1 MACSVSLGATASNLP
16 LRDGLADDA
25 AMRVFTSCLL
35 ASLLATARA
44 QQAAPA
50 PATTA
55 PATPMLT
62 LQNLAPAA
70 RREGAAVVVP
80 FAPGAW
86 RDVPELHV
94 PDTPTCW
101 QPFGARWPDGSLRHA
116 LCLFVAELP
125 ALGERSLQLVAGKGP
140 DLPMGAVAMPAARLW
155 FVATVGGATVR
166 VEPARVGDLEDNVL
180 RRVELR
186 RARLGDTGLLAEA
199 IVTAWRDQPH
209 AQCDVAVWFSDPRTP
224 AMQCD
229 VGELAIECEGMAL
242 ALRHTGALG
251 ITHAATPTGSRSVLL
266 KGRPLGD
273 GQGLRRAGAL
283 VPALQGDGSLADTT
297 TYAAAMAPLL
307 GATTWRDS
315 GAFGPFGVVPELPP
329 WLRGI
334 ALRNHLAREHAAFV
348 ARDKPGGDPF
358 GCFRHGLQRFAGQ
371 TGDQADFGVV
381 KLSLVAA
388 SGMPSQL
395 LEAELSVL
403 QEGCRPVHFFEDD
416 GRPVEPDEHPDWNVW
431 SGRTHWHPE
440 MSKDRLGKPVPE
452 PKFETHGW
460 TGKDREHWSSNT
472 LGAFAL
478 LTGAHWA
485 REELRNEGRLYRG
498 GQTLAPRFST
508 SHAGAPR
515 GAGRTALAAAWN
527 VLATDDRALAAR
539 MDARMTQVYAREW
552 SGRDLPPDRVRP
564 MLVCEPDG
572 RMLQGK
578 HRYWNPWQ
586 DATAAVGFAAHARV
600 TGDATAAKLAE
611 ALAQNAVRFGWL
623 VTPTQHEVAM
633 AIRWLDGA
641 PLTDAQWAANDPT
654 LTQSSAN
661 TAFSEWSV
669 GAVEIA
675 RVAAVRDGDEALAAR
690 CLDIQR
696 RMRGG
701 RRAPP
706 DGGIDRFAEW
716 DAVRWP

>member
-1 MACSVSLGATASNLP
+1 MRASWLLPWFGSWLACALPAQDATPPAGP
-16 LRDGLADDA
+16 A
-25 AMRVFTSCLL
+25 A
-35 ASLLATARA
+35 A
-44 QQAAPA
+44 AAPV
-50 PATTA
+50 
-55 PATPMLT
+55 LT
-62 LQNLAPAA
+62 LQNLARTA
-70 RREGAAVVVP
+70 RKEGAAVVVP
-80 FAPGAW
+80 FAPGAV
-86 RDVPELHV
+86 RELPDLHV
-94 PDTPTCW
+94 PATPTCW
-101 QPFGARWPDGSLRHA
+101 QPFGARWPDGSLRQA

-125 ALGERSLQLVAGKGP
+125 AGGERSLALAPGP
-140 DLPMGAVAMPAARLW
+140 GPALPTGPIAMPAATLV
-155 FVATVGGATVR
+155 FTATVAGAVARAEPER
-166 VEPARVGDLEDNVL
+166 VADLEDNAL

-224 AMQCD
+224 ALQCD
-229 VGELAIECEGMAL
+229 VEELAIECDGMAL
-242 ALRHTGALG
+242 ALRHDGALG
-251 ITHAATPTGSRSVLL
+251 VAHAATATGSRSVLL
-266 KGRPLGD
+266 RGRPLGD
-273 GQGLRRAGAL
+273 GQGLRRTGAL
-283 VPALQGDGSLADTT
+283 VPAMRGDRSLADQTT
-297 TYAAAMAPLL
+297 FAAATSPLL

-329 WLRGI
+329 WLRGP
-334 ALRNHLAREHAAFV
+334 ALRAHLSRELAAFV
-348 ARDKPGGDPF
+348 ARDKGNGDPF
-358 GCFRHGLQRFAGQ
+358 GCFRFGLQRFAGQ
-371 TGDQADFGVV
+371 TGDQAEFGVV

-388 SGMPSQL
+388 TGLPTEL

-403 QEGCRPVHFFEDD
+403 QEACRPVHFFEAD

-431 SGRTHWHPE
+431 SGRTHWHAG

-452 PKFETHGW
+452 PRFESHGW

-485 REELRNEGRLYRG
+485 REELRNEGRLYRA
-498 GQTLAPRFST
+498 GQTIDPRFST

-527 VLATDDRALAAR
+527 VLATGDERLAAR
-539 MDARMTQVYAREW
+539 MDARMGQVYAREW

-564 MLVCEPDG
+564 MQVCDPDG

-586 DATAAVGFAAHARV
+586 DATAAIGFAAQARV
-600 TGDATAAKLAE
+600 TGDATAARLAE
-611 ALAQNAVRFGWL
+611 ALAANAVRFGWL
-623 VTPTQHEVAM
+623 VTPQHHEVAM
-633 AIRWLDGA
+633 ALRWLDGA
-641 PLTDAQWAANDPT
+641 PLTDAQWRAGDPT
-654 LTQSSAN
+654 LVQGSAN

-675 RVAAVRDGDEALAAR
+675 RAAAVRAGYTAVAAR
-690 CLDIQR
+690 CADNQR
-696 RMRGG
+696 RILMP
-701 RRAPP
+701 RRPPP
-706 DGGIDRFAEW
+706 DGGLDRFAEW